1 MATFITGNQGRAIA
15 GRGQMVNI
23 SEAGTQVGRA
33 IENLGATGVQV
44 GVQMAAQQT
53 SLDQQEMRAKMALEL
68 ATSTNAMRDA
78 AEEVRK
84 GMDDGTVPP
93 EKAGSLFQERTK
105 TLRGQV
111 MERFNPENR
120 TQVETHFLQAESELG
135 RSLDG
140 YATKKRQQGLAST
153 IDQFGEQVMRESAAK
168 GPGWAAA
175 KFGALVDFT
184 GDGAG
189 LNETQRQK
197 LKQSFSERV
206 HADNFSALGMRALEN
221 GDVAGLDAL
230 RAKLDGADGQPLD
243 PAKRATLGHQ
253 LWAWKQQILA
263 GRERAS
269 DTALKL
275 AEKEIETAGSFT
287 LDGMIMDPG
296 YQQRLRA
303 ATAGTPFAAQAEQL
317 IATSL
322 QGAGFGAQTLPR
334 QRAALQAMEGAP
346 TNPETAKRIAQA
358 RTINERQTSAYKADP
373 WEAGSRFARLPDTPE
388 QAIVSGA
395 QLLTIAAQ
403 RVPLMPAL
411 ETASGMPA
419 PLLRPNEVPAMVSA
433 INAMPVTQQ
442 GDLLAKT
449 GAMLSGAQTQ
459 ELAKQLDKTGKP
471 LALALMAGASR
482 TEQGRT
488 ASELILRGHQALKD
502 RGVKDDPAVEI
513 GTVASI
519 SQAMGDAIPPAA
531 RDNVAA
537 AARYIY
543 HAKKAEGTSG
553 SDPFREA
560 VQIAVG
566 GPLVEHNG
574 QTVAVPAGYTAETF
588 GQALRA
594 VKPAEIEAQT
604 TDSTV
609 YVPGGRPMGVAEFVA
624 ALPGAK
630 LEPIGLGRYAVR
642 LGGGLVLNDQ
652 RRPIVVGIK

>member
-1 MATFITGNQGRAIA
+1 
-15 GRGQMVNI
+15 
-23 SEAGTQVGRA
+23 
-33 IENLGATGVQV
+33 
-44 GVQMAAQQT
+44 
-53 SLDQQEMRAKMALEL
+53 
-68 ATSTNAMRDA
+68 
-78 AEEVRK
+78 
-84 GMDDGTVPP
+84 
-93 EKAGSLFQERTK
+93 
-105 TLRGQV
+105 
-111 MERFNPENR
+111 
-120 TQVETHFLQAESELG
+120 
-135 RSLDG
+135 
-140 YATKKRQQGLAST
+140 
-153 IDQFGEQVMRESAAK
+153 
-168 GPGWAAA
+168 
-175 KFGALVDFT
+175 
-184 GDGAG
+184 
-189 LNETQRQK
+189 
-197 LKQSFSERV
+197 
-206 HADNFSALGMRALEN
+206 
-221 GDVAGLDAL
+221 
-230 RAKLDGADGQPLD
+230 
-243 PAKRATLGHQ
+243 
-253 LWAWKQQILA
+253 
-263 GRERAS
+263 
-269 DTALKL
+269 
-275 AEKEIETAGSFT
+275 
-287 LDGMIMDPG
+287 
-296 YQQRLRA
+296 
-303 ATAGTPFAAQAEQL
+303 
-317 IATSL
+317 
-322 QGAGFGAQTLPR
+322 
-334 QRAALQAMEGAP
+334 
-346 TNPETAKRIAQA
+346 
-358 RTINERQTSAYKADP
+358 
-373 WEAGSRFARLPDTPE
+373 
-388 QAIVSGA
+388 
-395 QLLTIAAQ
+395 
-403 RVPLMPAL
+403 
-411 ETASGMPA
+411 
-419 PLLRPNEVPAMVSA
+419 MVSA